1 VKPGGDELGRDSC
14 RQDDGESLDDVLG
27 AHRRDC
33 LPRGGRLHSRPG
45 SLTISHVLLFWLVPN
60 APDVII
66 LLTLALALY
75 LVVIELREM
84 EPRLHWK
91 WWSWWLSLVFLT
103 HFIGY
108 LGLRGYSAYR
118 RWQRARV

>member
-1 VKPGGDELGRDSC
+1 VR
-14 RQDDGESLDDVLG
+14 RTV
-27 AHRRDC
+27 AHAAAVAHDA
-33 LPRGGRLHSRPG
+33 P
-45 SLTISHVLLFWLVPN
+45 VLLFLLIPA
-60 APDVII
+60 APDLIL

-75 LVVIELREM
+75 LTVVELRELA
-84 EPRLHWK
+84 PRPHWK
-91 WWSWWLSLVFLT
+91 WWAWWLSLVFLT